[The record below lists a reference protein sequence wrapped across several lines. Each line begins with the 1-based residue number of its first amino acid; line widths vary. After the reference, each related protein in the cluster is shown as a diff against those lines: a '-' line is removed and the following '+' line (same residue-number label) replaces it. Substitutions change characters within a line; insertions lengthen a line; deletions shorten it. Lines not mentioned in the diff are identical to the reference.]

1 MKKTTISLC
10 IAFVIT
16 GCSIKNNVKEPID
29 QRVTESRNIANLD
42 VKVNLDDFSK
52 QTNQQKLVAFEVI
65 TYESNT
71 QRTLNDIATY
81 FASQQAVS
89 SRLINNNSIIAFEK
103 GNESDDQFI
112 NKLNK
117 AVISEFDLRKI
128 SSNVLFS
135 NVGEPIPYGF
145 NSQTSY
151 PKSVTREKNN
161 HGFTDTIET
170 GIIMSGVNTVLN
182 LSVNEG
188 KHRLSIDITS
198 TSLDGF
204 SKKDFN
210 HTVINLPNTN
220 TERLKAEFEVNPKD
234 YFFIKIKGQYLLIKP
249 YFKP

>member
-1 MKKTTISLC
+1 MKKTSISLC
-10 IAFVIT
+10 IAFAIT
-16 GCSIKNNVKEPID
+16 GCSINNSVKEPFD

-42 VKVNLDDFSK
+42 VKVNLDDLSK
-52 QTNQQKLVAFEVI
+52 QNNQQKLVAFEVI

-71 QRTLNDIATY
+71 QPTLNDIATF
-81 FASQQAVS
+81 FASQQAVA

-103 GNESDDQFI
+103 DNESDDQFI

-117 AVISEFDLRKI
+117 TVISEFDLKKI

-135 NVGEPIPYGF
+135 NVGEPIPYAF
-145 NSQTSY
+145 NNETSY
-151 PKSVTREKNN
+151 PKSVTHEKNS

-188 KHRLSIDITS
+188 KHQFSVDITS
-198 TSLDGF
+198 TSLNGF
-204 SKKDFN
+204 RKKDFN

-220 TERLKAEFEVNPKD
+220 TVRLKAEFEVNSKD
-234 YFFIKIKGQYLLIKP
+234 FLLIKIKEHYLLIKP